1 MSSYGILLKDYSL
14 QSGVWSVITKGTLT
28 AQGTT
33 TINKSD
39 YANVQQWRVFF
50 TPVGVRDITAEE
62 IRPYWT
68 ETSTQLRAI
77 MPAGAGTHQVTVL
90 GR

>member
-14 QSGVWSVITKGTLT
+14 QSGVWSVIVKGILS

>member
-14 QSGVWSVITKGTLT
+14 QSGVWSVIVKGILT

-62 IRPYWT
+62 IRLYWT